1 MATVY
6 DNGQTVVE
14 EAYAL
19 YKGLDTVF
27 AQTQNFQTTRTIK
40 NNLGLM
46 VLELDL
52 ALKSFEDGDKPRAL
66 DHHRNMQRYSSMVL
80 RETETLT
87 GVSPAAKEAGAKN
100 INIDVRSLVADLQS
114 TAAIAQPWQE
124 TLGAIETAQRAKQD
138 AAVAKISLMQDADI
152 PRPVARK
159 ATAADIAFTF
169 AMAVEQTFDTPVAQA
184 TTVKDIHWARRE
196 YRQLAQV
203 LESLSTQG
211 KYTPARGEAMVALS
225 CLKTLNRHDVA
236 VKKRVQT
243 TGSADDRDSQKAVR
257 EYTARLNT
265 YLKKLNRNDAVSDG
279 AKANL
284 RRFGQ
289 PAQQAVKSLGKMLA
303 GPGMLFRAF
312 RYAVAAGAQIVGK
325 KPEKSAVSRFQRTGM

>member
-6 DNGQTVVE
+6 DNGHTVVE
-14 EAYAL
+14 ESYAL

-27 AQTQNFQTTRTIK
+27 AQTQNLPTTRAIK

-46 VLELDL
+46 VLEMDQ

-66 DHHRNMQRYSSMVL
+66 EHHRNMQRYTSMVL
-80 RETETLT
+80 RETETLA
-87 GVSPAAKEAGAKN
+87 GISPAAKEEGAKN
-100 INIDVRSLVADLQS
+100 INADVRSLVSDLQS
-114 TAAIAQPWQE
+114 ATTQPWAE
-124 TLGAIETAQRAKQD
+124 TLDAIDRAQRAKQD
-138 AAVAKISLMQDADI
+138 AAIAKISLMQDADI
-152 PRPVARK
+152 PTPATKK

-169 AMAVEQTFDTPVAQA
+169 ALAVENSFDAPAVKSTA
-184 TTVKDIHWARRE
+184 VKDTQWARRE

-203 LESLSTQG
+203 LETLSTQG
-211 KYTPARGEAMVALS
+211 KYTPARREATVALA
-225 CLKTLNRHDVA
+225 CLRTLNRHEVD
-236 VKKRVQT
+236 VKKRVQQ
-243 TGSADDRDSQKAVR
+243 TGQADDRDSKDTVR
-257 EYTARLNT
+257 EYAARLNT
-265 YLKKLNRNDAVSDG
+265 YLKKLDRSDDLSGG

-289 PAQQAVKSLGKMLA
+289 PAQQAVKSLAKMLA

-325 KPEKSAVSRFQRTGM
+325 KPEKAAVSKFQRTGM